1 MKCLREAVASK
12 WLQFIEDTNN
22 MAENPSSVESKVLN
36 KNKLRTTS
44 FLSKYTEISQMESLQ
59 TLSPTRIS
67 DIN

>member
-59 TLSPTRIS
+59 TQSPTRIS